1 MKKILAGM
9 FASLVIAASGL
20 VATAPP
26 AAAASPLVWYQAHVQ
41 DIGDQSA
48 VSDGATAGTTGK
60 ALRTEGVRI
69 YGAPIEYRVHSQD
82 VGWGSWVQD
91 QWAGTKGRG
100 LRAEAIQVRMG
111 YQADKHLHVE
121 YRAHI
126 QNIGWG
132 PWVSDGATAGTTG
145 KALRMEAVQVR
156 LVYRTP

>member
-1 MKKILAGM
+1 MKRILTAVMM
-9 FASLVIAASGL
+9 FLVMALVL
-20 VATAPP
+20 VASP
-26 AAAASPLVWYQAHVQ
+26 AAAATPRVWYQAHVQ
-41 DIGDQSA
+41 NIGDQAA
-48 VSDGATAGTTGK
+48 VWDGATAGTTGRS
-60 ALRTEGVRI
+60 LRMEGVRI

-82 VGWGSWVQD
+82 VGWGPWVQD

-132 PWVSDGATAGTTG
+132 PWVSDGAIAGTTG